1 MSTRTAV
8 VNGLTVIGAGGA
20 RIDPVFHWF
29 LPVRGDSR
37 DPGVVTP
44 ADGVGPDTRPPT
56 LEYLALVAQAA
67 EQAGFDSL
75 LTPVGI
81 GCLDPWVVCSAVAA
95 RTRRIGF
102 ILAFRPT
109 LASPTLIAQQ
119 AQGFT
124 EIFGDRLR
132 LNVVAGGDPGEQ
144 AAYGDHTDHD
154 ARYAAAD
161 EALQVIGGLLA
172 GARVTLDGEH
182 VQITDA
188 VLPRPVRHHI
198 PVYLGGAS
206 TAATGV
212 AARHADTYLLWAEPL
227 EAIGRRVETVKTLA
241 AANGRR
247 PRFGLRIHVL
257 SRDTD
262 AQAWAEA
269 DRMQSSFDP
278 AIIAAVQHRMGQ
290 MDSVGQSRMA
300 ALHAGHRPAQAR
312 DLTVGPNLWV
322 GIGLVRQGVATAL
335 VGSHN
340 DVADRLVEFHRA
352 GIDEF
357 ILSGY
362 PHLEE
367 ALRFGEEVAPRV
379 RLKLAVAAGR

>member
-1 MSTRTAV
+1 MTSDSP
-8 VNGLTVIGAGGA
+8 AG
-20 RIDPVFHWF
+20 DPVFHWF

-44 ADGVGPDTRPPT
+44 ADGSREESRIAS
-56 LEYLALVAQAA
+56 LQYLTLVAQAA
-67 EQAGFDSL
+67 EQAGFHSL

-95 RTRRIGF
+95 RTEKVGF

-119 AQGFT
+119 AQGFGQL
-124 EIFGDRLR
+124 FGDRLR
-132 LNVVAGGDPGEQ
+132 LNVVAGGDPAEQ

-154 ARYAAAD
+154 NRYAATD
-161 EALQVIGGLLA
+161 EALQVIAPLLA
-172 GARVTLDGEH
+172 GERVSVAGRYVD
-182 VQITDA
+182 VADA
-188 VLPRPVRHHI
+188 ALPKPPLHRI
-198 PVYLGGAS
+198 PIYFGGAS
-206 TAATGV
+206 TAATAV
-212 AARHADTYLLWAEPL
+212 AARHADTYLLWAESL
-227 EAIGRRVETVKTLA
+227 QAIASRIENVRSQADTRSRKL
-241 AANGRR
+241 
-247 PRFGLRIHVL
+247 RFGLRIHVL

-262 AQAWAEA
+262 EQAWAEA
-269 DRMQSSFDP
+269 DRIQSTFDP
-278 AIIAAVQHRMGQ
+278 AVIEAVQRRTGQ

-300 ALHAGHRPAQAR
+300 ALHAGRHSGDAR
-312 DLTVGPNLWV
+312 SLTVGPNLWA

-335 VGSHN
+335 VGSHD
-340 DVADRLVEFHRA
+340 DVADRLIEFHRT
-352 GIDEF
+352 GVDEF

-379 RLKLAVAAGR
+379 RRALERD

>member
-1 MSTRTAV
+1 MTMSTREP
-8 VNGLTVIGAGGA
+8 
-20 RIDPVFHWF
+20 DPVFHWF

-44 ADGVGPDTRPPT
+44 ADGVGEETRAPS
-56 LEYLALVAQAA
+56 LDYLTLVAQAA

-109 LASPTLIAQQ
+109 LVSPTLIAQQ
-119 AQGFT
+119 AQSFS
-124 EIFGDRLR
+124 EMFGERLR
-132 LNVVAGGDPGEQ
+132 LNVVAGGDPVEQ
-144 AAYGDHTDHD
+144 AAYGDHSDHD
-154 ARYAAAD
+154 GRYAATD
-161 EALQVIGGLLA
+161 EALQVIADLLA
-172 GARVTLDGEH
+172 GERTTLDGKYVH
-182 VQITDA
+182 ISDA
-188 VLPRPVRHHI
+188 VLPRPPRRRI
-198 PVYLGGAS
+198 PIYLGGAS
-206 TAATGV
+206 TAATWV
-212 AARHADTYLLWAEPL
+212 AAQRADTYLLWAEPL
-227 EAIGRRVETVKTLA
+227 PTIAQRIGTVRALA
-241 AANGRR
+241 ASQGRQL
-247 PRFGLRIHVL
+247 RFGLRIHVL

-262 AQAWAEA
+262 EQAWAEA
-269 DRMQSSFDP
+269 DRIQSNFDP
-278 AIIAAVQHRMGQ
+278 VVIEAIQRRTKQ
-290 MDSVGQSRMA
+290 MDSVGQTRMV
-300 ALHAGHRPAQAR
+300 ALHAGRRTSSAR
-312 DLTVGPNLWV
+312 DLAVGANLWA

-335 VGSHN
+335 VGSHG

-352 GIDEF
+352 GVDEF

-379 RLKLAVAAGR
+379 RHQLAAVSSAALR

>member
-1 MSTRTAV
+1 MEVDEPSV
-8 VNGLTVIGAGGA
+8 
-20 RIDPVFHWF
+20 DPIFHWF

-44 ADGVGPDTRPPT
+44 ADGSDSETRPPT
-56 LEYLALVAQAA
+56 LDYLTMVAQAA

-119 AQGFT
+119 AQGFV
-124 EIFGDRLR
+124 EIFGERLK
-132 LNVVAGGDPGEQ
+132 LNVVAGGDPAEQ

-154 ARYAAAD
+154 GRYAATD
-161 EALQVIGGLLA
+161 EALSVIRDLLA
-172 GARVTLDGEH
+172 GRRANLDGH
-182 VQITDA
+182 HLHITDA
-188 VLPRPVRHHI
+188 VLPRPPRRHI
-198 PVYLGGAS
+198 PIYFGGAS
-206 TAATGV
+206 TAATQV
-212 AARHADTYLLWAEPL
+212 AARHSDSYLLWAEPL
-227 EAIGRRVETVKTLA
+227 ADIAQRIGKVRKLA
-241 AANGRR
+241 TANGRR
-247 PRFGLRIHVL
+247 LRFGLRIHVL

-269 DRMQSSFDP
+269 DRIQSSFDP
-278 AIIAAVQHRMGQ
+278 DVISAVQQRMSR

-300 ALHAGHRPAQAR
+300 ALHAGHRPADAR
-312 DLTVGPNLWV
+312 DLTVGPNLWA
-322 GIGLVRQGVATAL
+322 GIGLVRQGVGTAL
-335 VGSHN
+335 VGSHQ

-379 RLKLAVAAGR
+379 RLKLALAAIR